1 MARFEYDEGKVS
13 SALLELEEAKKSLDN
28 VNTEINEGISI
39 IEGARGSNFISVDF
53 SSILGLKDTSIEYI
67 DTVISDINKNV
78 AAIEEYNSAPWY
90 KKVLATVGMAST
102 KIVEGLGTGCEQI
115 VDGFASGLGM
125 VAGVFSSDAKEAI
138 GEFVKKDYV
147 GDAFAASYENG
158 MLSGIEKYSAFSS
171 TSTAANVFKG
181 VGVATTYIAIAAAT
195 GGIGAAA
202 GGGAFAAGAAQGV
215 ASIGLNA
222 AIAGVGGLGAGT
234 QSGLQEG
241 KSYNSAFLGGVK
253 DGAISAGTVYVAGKI
268 GQKLTKTT
276 ASSPALTEGT
286 PAALPAG
293 TETASLTSANLADDA
308 SRLIGEATNSAK
320 SGVQYTA
327 RTVDDLARLSNSSKL
342 QNIVDSAKSMG
353 AKGYSVSSDGV
364 MTLYDSAGKVLK
376 VEKIFNSTVNAAAS
390 TADDVASTVSKVTSV
405 TDNGVDAV
413 INSGKVLN
421 ADGSTAAYF
430 ATKDATLAEKA
441 SATIKNVGLNF
452 SDKASNVGSKISTAA
467 SAVGEKVSPIA
478 ASSKEVFRS
487 VGTEIAT
494 NPVAE
499 GTVIAQ
505 GINGIRTSSSNSVA
519 TEKANYV
526 FNSNGTVSEKTGE
539 TVSPSEEKTIDNND
553 DNSSNKT
560 NSQNIYN
567 NNKSSNNTTS
577 SNNNVSSST
586 NTNIE
591 STTTVDNVE
600 TLTAETTTTVDNVD
614 TLTTETTTENID
626 NNINNNSSTENSNTY
641 NEYTTNNYNSTTNNS
656 YTTNDYNT
664 TNNYNTSNTATSTQK
679 GTIALENSSS
689 GETTT
694 TVIQESVKYASS
706 NNTIETPTSNTQTI
720 VENVKPTIN
729 NNPTTPTSSINAN
742 TSTITNKNNY
752 KNVETITQT
761 PTENTSSASTIKKVL
776 GTVAG
781 VGAVGS
787 AAGLGYKAYKKYE
800 NGDFPIKHTKKEND
814 TEDEYNFVDGKWHD
828 EDDTTNDYYMDDK
841 NSNDNQDEYE

>member
-1 MARFEYDEGKVS
+1 MARFEYDESKVS
-13 SALLELEEAKKSLDN
+13 SALKELEEAKKTLDN

-53 SSILGLKDTSIEYI
+53 SSILSLKDTSIEYI
-67 DTVISDINKNV
+67 DTIISDINKNV
-78 AAIEEYNSAPWY
+78 TTIEEYNNAPWY
-90 KKVLATVGMAST
+90 KKVFASVGMAAT
-102 KIVEGLGTGCEQI
+102 KFVEGLGTGCEQI
-115 VDGFASGLGM
+115 VDGFASGIGM

-138 GEFVKKDYV
+138 GDFVKKDYV
-147 GDAFAASYENG
+147 GDAFAASYESG
-158 MLSGIEKYSAFSS
+158 ILSGIEKYSAFSS

-195 GGIGAAA
+195 GGVGAVA

-241 KSYNSAFLGGVK
+241 KSYNSAFLEGVK
-253 DGAISAGTVYVAGKI
+253 DGAISAGTVFVAGKVA
-268 GQKLTKTT
+268 QKLTKT
-276 ASSPALTEGT
+276 APLDPALTEGT
-286 PAALPAG
+286 SATLPAG
-293 TETASLTSANLADDA
+293 TETASLASSNLADDA
-308 SRLIGEATNSAK
+308 SRLLESTTTTAK

-327 RTVDDLARLSNSSKL
+327 GTIDDLARLQSSGNSNVINNLIDDATS
-342 QNIVDSAKSMG
+342 VG
-353 AKGYSVSSDGV
+353 AKGYSISSDGI
-364 MTLYDSAGKVLK
+364 MTFYDSTGKVLK
-376 VEKIFNSTVNAAAS
+376 SGNLFNSTVNAAANS
-390 TADDVASTVSKVTSV
+390 ADDVVNVTSKAASLA
-405 TDNGVDAV
+405 DDGVDAV

-441 SATIKNVGLNF
+441 SATIKNAGLNI
-452 SDKASNVGSKISTAA
+452 SDKIQNVGSKISSTA

-478 ASSKEVFRS
+478 TNAKEVFRS

-519 TEKANYV
+519 TEKANYI

-539 TVSPSEEKTIDNND
+539 TVSPVEETETPTNN
-553 DNSSNKT
+553 NTTSNNKK

-567 NNKSSNNTTS
+567 SESINNTTS
-577 SNNNVSSST
+577 SNNNINNTTSST
-586 NTNIE
+586 TTNIE
-591 STTTVDNVE
+591 TPTTVDSIE
-600 TLTAETTTTVDNVD
+600 TATTVDSVD
-614 TLTTETTTENID
+614 TLTTETTIESIDNSNID
-626 NNINNNSSTENSNTY
+626 SNSTNETHNTY
-641 NEYTTNNYNSTTNNS
+641 NEYTTNNY
-656 YTTNDYNT
+656 T
-664 TNNYNTSNTATSTQK
+664 TNNYNTTNNNTSNTTTSPQT

-694 TVIQESVKYASS
+694 TVIQERVKYASS
-706 NNTIETPTSNTQTI
+706 NNTIETPTSNTQTVI
-720 VENVKPTIN
+720 ENVTPTIN
-729 NNPTTPTSSINAN
+729 TNTTNSTTPTNSINTN
-742 TSTITNKNNY
+742 TSTITNKNNF

-761 PTENTSSASTIKKVL
+761 PTESTSSASTIKKVL

-800 NGDFPIKHTKKEND
+800 NGEFTTKHTNKESNTD
-814 TEDEYNFVDGKWHD
+814 DEYNFVDGKWHD
-828 EDDTTNDYYMDDK
+828 EDDTINDYYMDDK